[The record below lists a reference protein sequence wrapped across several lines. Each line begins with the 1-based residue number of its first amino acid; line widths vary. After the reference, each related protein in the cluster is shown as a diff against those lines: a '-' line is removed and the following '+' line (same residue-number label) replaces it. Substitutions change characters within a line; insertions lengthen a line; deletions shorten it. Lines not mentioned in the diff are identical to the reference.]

1 MDAPAHELP
10 KKYRHAILS
19 LIKGLICLSAIASFI
34 ACVAIYYPESDF
46 HFWGYVMFAAL
57 YLIVF
62 LANANMYRCFNIGML
77 RRRELVFSFCIAS
90 FLTNFIMYF
99 VISLLCKFII
109 DPLPLLAVLLFQW
122 AAGSLLLLLANRVFF
137 LLRPVRN
144 AAMVCSQDQHETET
158 LEKFQNMRD
167 SYRIVEVIS
176 EAAGFDAIAAGL
188 APYST
193 VIAGAIDASLRQK
206 LVNFC
211 FEHNKRLFVLPSVQD
226 IILHNSHE
234 TFVGDSVVYLC
245 KNRAF
250 TIEQLAVKRLM
261 DIAVSLLGLLLTSP
275 IMLVTALLIKLYD
288 GGPVFFRQVRY
299 TRNLERFT
307 LIKFRSMIV
316 DAEKD
321 GARFTTPDDQR
332 ITPVGRFIRRTRIDE
347 LPQFFNIL
355 RGEMSLV
362 GPRAERIENADY
374 YCEMLPEFR
383 YRMNVKAGLT
393 GYAQIYG
400 KYNTSYEDKLKLDLL
415 YIENCSLIQDL
426 QLLLLTVRVLFL
438 PESTEGFRSTT
449 IGELQKEREH
459 RDELDRSA

>member
-137 LLRPVRN
+137 LLRPVRD
-144 AAMVCSQDQHETET
+144 AVMVCSQDQHETET

-261 DIAVSLLGLLLTSP
+261 DIAVSLLGLLLASP

-383 YRMNVKAGLT
+383 YRMKVKAGLT

>member
-19 LIKGLICLSAIASFI
+19 LIKGLICLSAIVSFI

-383 YRMNVKAGLT
+383 YRMKVKAGLT

>member
-1 MDAPAHELP
+1 MNNMD
-10 KKYRHAILS
+10 
-19 LIKGLICLSAIASFI
+19 IA
-34 ACVAIYYPESDF
+34 
-46 HFWGYVMFAAL
+46 
-57 YLIVF
+57 
-62 LANANMYRCFNIGML
+62 
-77 RRRELVFSFCIAS
+77 
-90 FLTNFIMYF
+90 
-99 VISLLCKFII
+99 
-109 DPLPLLAVLLFQW
+109 AVL
-122 AAGSLLLLLANRVFF
+122 AKR
-137 LLRPVRN
+137 RP
-144 AAMVCSQDQHETET
+144 
-158 LEKFQNMRD
+158 
-167 SYRIVEVIS
+167 
-176 EAAGFDAIAAGL
+176 
-188 APYST
+188 
-193 VIAGAIDASLRQK
+193 
-206 LVNFC
+206 
-211 FEHNKRLFVLPSVQD
+211 
-226 IILHNSHE
+226 
-234 TFVGDSVVYLC
+234 
-245 KNRAF
+245 
-250 TIEQLAVKRLM
+250 QLALKRLM
-261 DIAVSLLGLLLTSP
+261 DVVISGCALLVLWPLLLL
-275 IMLVTALLIKLYD
+275 IALAIKID
-288 GGPVFFRQVRY
+288 DPGPVFYRQVRY
-299 TRNLERFT
+299 TLNLERFT

-383 YRMNVKAGLT
+383 YRMKVKAGLT

-438 PESTEGFRSTT
+438 PESTEGFHSTT

>member
-122 AAGSLLLLLANRVFF
+122 AAGSLLLLLANRMFF

-316 DAEKD
+316 DAETD

-383 YRMNVKAGLT
+383 YRMKVKAGLT

-415 YIENCSLIQDL
+415 YIENCSLIKDL

-449 IGELQKEREH
+449 IVELQKEREH

>member
-137 LLRPVRN
+137 LLRPVRD
-144 AAMVCSQDQHETET
+144 AVMVCSQDQHETET

-176 EAAGFDAIAAGL
+176 EATGFDAIAAGL

-383 YRMNVKAGLT
+383 YRMKVKAGLT